1 MLLLNLPPD
10 NVTEYLIKNTKTL
23 PKSCEEY
30 LDDVTGKSYYHNIAT
45 GMTTWD
51 DPRR

>member
-23 PKSCEEY
+23 PKGWEEHF
-30 LDDVTGKSYYHNIAT
+30 DDGIGKPYYYNTTAGI
-45 GMTTWD
+45 TTWD
-51 DPRR
+51 LHQ